1 MPADL
6 ALVTTFPS
14 SPVYTFAEMRS
25 PLNSAL
31 NSALKSH
38 GTTQPLTLKRMI
50 LS

>member
-14 SPVYTFAEMRS
+14 SPVHTFAEMRS

-31 NSALKSH
+31 KSRC
-38 GTTQPLTLKRMI
+38 TTQSLSLKRII